1 MLEVAAAII
10 TASGGVIQKLIEIA
24 GKSEPNARAKKTADK
39 TYDRLAQHITTHS
52 VRVLRAL
59 RQEGTYQSPRRVL
72 RIVDPMAKR
81 QEPDG
86 EDFEANLTYRLNFL
100 CVLGLVQT
108 ASATDYAIT
117 HFGVAFLAKASE
129 DNMRYS
135 KAFVA

>member
-59 RQEGTYQSPRRVL
+59 RQKVPTKAPGEFYASLTLWRNARSLTGKIS
-72 RIVDPMAKR
+72 R
-81 QEPDG
+81 Q
-86 EDFEANLTYRLNFL
+86 T
-100 CVLGLVQT
+100 
-108 ASATDYAIT
+108 
-117 HFGVAFLAKASE
+117 
-129 DNMRYS
+129 
-135 KAFVA
+135 